1 MVIKFNLIKFS
12 SLEFIYE
19 YRTKDKEN
27 GFERE
32 KQMNKKKRNR
42 KRVNLMQKTNIEL
55 DVRP

>member
-32 KQMNKKKRNR
+32 KQMNRKKR
-42 KRVNLMQKTNIEL
+42 KKETEKE
-55 DVRP
+55 